1 MAKSKQIVVKE
12 SEQELVKLKNKQP
25 VHLRKRIDML
35 LVLKRSE
42 TSLSKFELS
51 KILKVNHN
59 TAQKWRNLYFE
70 I

>member
-12 SEQELVKLKNKQP
+12 SEQDLVKLKHKQP

-35 LVLKRSE
+35 LVLKRIE
-42 TSLSKFELS
+42 TSLSKLELS

-59 TAQKWRNLYFE
+59 TAQK
-70 I
+70 